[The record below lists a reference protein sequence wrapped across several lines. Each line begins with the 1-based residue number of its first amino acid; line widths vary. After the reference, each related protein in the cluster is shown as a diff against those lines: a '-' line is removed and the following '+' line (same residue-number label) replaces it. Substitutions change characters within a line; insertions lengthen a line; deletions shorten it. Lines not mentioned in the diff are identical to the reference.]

1 MSTRGIRNNNPAN
14 IRRGCNWKGL
24 AETQTDRDFCQF
36 VTMTWGVRALL
47 VTLRT
52 YVVKHHLHTVREII
66 TRWAPPSDGNN
77 TEKYIEFV
85 ENVLFQSVYYF
96 AKDKDE
102 PIRLTLRAMDFKPE
116 FQHSKCILYL
126 WAKAM
131 CKAESGYKLDYG
143 VYLFALH
150 LM

>member
-14 IRRGCNWKGL
+14 IRRGCDWKGL
-24 AETQTDRDFCQF
+24 IRQQKDREFCQF

-85 ENVLFQSVYYF
+85 EKAVR
-96 AKDKDE
+96 DIGT
-102 PIRLTLRAMDFKPE
+102 PIILTLQAIDFKPE
-116 FQHSKCILYL
+116 FQHSECILYL
-126 WAKAM
+126 IAKAM
-131 CKAESGYKLDYG
+131 CKVESGYNLSYETY
-143 VYLFALH
+143 VCAFV

>member
-24 AETQTDRDFCQF
+24 AKVQTDREFCKF

-66 TRWAPPSDGNN
+66 TRWAPSSDGNN

-85 ENVLFQSVYYF
+85 EK
-96 AKDKDE
+96 AIRDIDT
-102 PIRLTLRAMDFKPE
+102 PIILTLQAMDFKPE
-116 FQHSKCILYL
+116 FQHSECILYL
-126 WAKAM
+126 IARAM
-131 CKAESGYKLDYG
+131 CKIESGYILSYDM
-143 VYLFALH
+143 YLNALY

>member
-14 IRRGCNWKGL
+14 IRRGCAWKGL
-24 AETQTDRDFCQF
+24 AEKQTDREFCQF

-66 TRWAPPSDGNN
+66 TRWAPPSDGNI

-85 ENVLFQSVYYF
+85 EKAVREIDS
-96 AKDKDE
+96 
-102 PIRLTLRAMDFKPE
+102 PITLSLEEMDFYKE
-116 FQHSKCILYL
+116 WQHSECILYL
-126 WAKAM
+126 IAKAM
-131 CKAESGYKLDYG
+131 CKIESGYNLDYG

>member
-24 AETQTDRDFCQF
+24 AKTQTDREFCQF
-36 VTMTWGVRALL
+36 DTMTWGVRALL

-66 TRWAPPSDGNN
+66 TRWAPPSDSNN

-85 ENVLFQSVYYF
+85 ERAVKEMD
-96 AKDKDE
+96 A
-102 PIRLTLRAMDFKPE
+102 PIILSLEEMDFYKE
-116 FQHSKCILYL
+116 RQHSGCILYL

-131 CKAESGYKLDYG
+131 CKIESGYNLGYE
-143 VYLFALH
+143 VYLLALH

>member
-14 IRRGCNWKGL
+14 IRRGCKWKGL
-24 AETQTDRDFCQF
+24 IRQQKDREFCQF

-77 TEKYIEFV
+77 TEAYIKFV
-85 ENVLFQSVYYF
+85 ERAINELDAPISLTLQEYDFCKKYQHSECVLFTI
-96 AKDKDE
+96 A
-102 PIRLTLRAMDFKPE
+102 R
-116 FQHSKCILYL
+116 
-126 WAKAM
+126 AM
-131 CKAESGYKLDYG
+131 CKIESGYNLSYET
-143 VYLFALH
+143 YICALI

>member
-24 AETQTDRDFCQF
+24 AKVQTDREFCQF
-36 VTMTWGVRALL
+36 DTMTWGVRALL

-77 TEKYIEFV
+77 TEKYIKFV
-85 ENVLFQSVYYF
+85 E
-96 AKDKDE
+96 DE
-102 PIRLTLRAMDFKPE
+102 IKQDYIPITLSLAAIDFDVRY
-116 FQHSKCILYL
+116 QHSECLLYL
-126 WAKAM
+126 ITRAM
-131 CKAESGYKLDYG
+131 CKMESRYNLSYDM
-143 VYLFALH
+143 YLNAIY

>member
-1 MSTRGIRNNNPAN
+1 MSSRGIRNNNPAN

-24 AETQTDRDFCQF
+24 VEKQTDREFCQF

-47 VTLRT
+47 ITLRT
-52 YVVKHHLHTVREII
+52 YVKKYHLHTVREII

-85 ENVLFQSVYYF
+85 EKAVREID
-96 AKDKDE
+96 A
-102 PIRLTLRAMDFKPE
+102 PITLSLEEMDFYKE
-116 FQHSKCILYL
+116 WQYSECILYRI
-126 WAKAM
+126 AKAM
-131 CKAESGYKLDYG
+131 CKIESGYDLDYE
-143 VYLFALH
+143 VYLFAIH

>member
-24 AETQTDRDFCQF
+24 AEKQTDREFCQF

-47 VTLRT
+47 ITLRT
-52 YVVKHHLHTVREII
+52 YVIKHHLHTVREII

-77 TEKYIEFV
+77 TEKYIKFV
-85 ENVLFQSVYYF
+85 EDVL
-96 AKDKDE
+96 KDIDA
-102 PIRLTLRAMDFKPE
+102 PITLTLQKMDFKSE
-116 FQHSKCILYL
+116 FQHSECVLYL

-131 CKAESGYKLDYG
+131 CKVESGYNLDYG
-143 VYLFALH
+143 VYLFALR

>member
-14 IRRGCNWKGL
+14 IRRGYNWKGL
-24 AETQTDRDFCQF
+24 AKKQTDKEFCQF

-85 ENVLFQSVYYF
+85 EKAVS
-96 AKDKDE
+96 E
-102 PIRLTLRAMDFKPE
+102 IGTPITLSLEEMDFYKE
-116 FQHSKCILYL
+116 WQHSKCILYL

-131 CKAESGYKLDYG
+131 CKIESGYMLDYG

>member
-24 AETQTDRDFCQF
+24 IRQQKDREFCQF

-66 TRWAPPSDGNN
+66 TRWAPPSDRNN

-85 ENVLFQSVYYF
+85 EKALRNI
-96 AKDKDE
+96 DT
-102 PIRLTLRAMDFKPE
+102 PIILTLQAMDFKPE
-116 FQHSKCILYL
+116 FQHSECILYL
-126 WAKAM
+126 IAKAM
-131 CKAESGYKLDYG
+131 CKVESGYNLSYETY
-143 VYLFALH
+143 VCAFV

>member
-24 AETQTDRDFCQF
+24 IRHQKDREFCQF

-66 TRWAPPSDGNN
+66 TRWAPPSDRNN

-85 ENVLFQSVYYF
+85 EKAVRNI
-96 AKDKDE
+96 DT
-102 PIRLTLRAMDFKPE
+102 PIILTLQAMDFKPE
-116 FQHSKCILYL
+116 FQHSECILYL
-126 WAKAM
+126 IAKAM
-131 CKAESGYKLDYG
+131 CKVESGYNLSYETY
-143 VYLFALH
+143 VCAFV